1 MKENPKTLNNT
12 GLAPTSPPIVSAS
25 PKESGT
31 TSPVVPDANVDL
43 KLYKSLQGHQI
54 IMSWYEQ
61 LKNEIEVDH
70 ESLFVETR
78 FGQTHAIVAGDIN
91 HTVLQPI
98 ANFSEMAVRM
108 AHEEVTSGSA
118 QMLKNNL
125 LIVYWL
131 MLAMLLN
138 AEFSVVIFN

>member
-1 MKENPKTLNNT
+1 MKENPKTLDNT

-31 TSPVVPDANVDL
+31 TYPVVPDANVDL
-43 KLYKSLQGHQI
+43 KLYKSLQGHQK

-78 FGQTHAIVAGDIN
+78 FGQTHAIVAGDKKAKP
-91 HTVLQPI
+91 V
-98 ANFSEMAVRM
+98 
-108 AHEEVTSGSA
+108 
-118 QMLKNNL
+118 L
-125 LIVYWL
+125 LIPGVAGCAPLWRHQL
-131 MLAMLLN
+131 SL
-138 AEFSVVIFN
+138 IHI